1 MSSPGYQEPTN
12 EQIWSQPPPLVPQ
25 QPLPNQAPSPI
36 VKTPPLTPLPEKYR
50 PAKDEPAQP
59 ADRMPFLMA
68 LLSLVFAIPL
78 TAIASGSSGL
88 RGMLVAWVGII
99 GVNLAYA
106 LSRRNGRGSN

>member
-12 EQIWSQPPPLVPQ
+12 EQLWSQPPPMVPQ
-25 QPLPNQAPSPI
+25 QPQPNQALAPI
-36 VKTPPLTPLPEKYR
+36 QPTPTPAPPPHQPLP
-50 PAKDEPAQP
+50 AQR

-78 TAIASGSSGL
+78 TAIASESSGL
-88 RGMLVAWVGII
+88 RGMLVAWVGIV

-106 LSRRNGRGSN
+106 WSRRNSRG